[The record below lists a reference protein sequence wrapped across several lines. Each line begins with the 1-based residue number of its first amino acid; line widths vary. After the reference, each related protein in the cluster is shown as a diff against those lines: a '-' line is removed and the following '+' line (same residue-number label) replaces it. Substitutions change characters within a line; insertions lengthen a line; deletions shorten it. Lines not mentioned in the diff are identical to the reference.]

1 MHSSSRDLGLPS
13 QSPCRCAHLSPWTL
27 RGQTQV
33 HSLWGTLNQAQ

>member
-1 MHSSSRDLGLPS
+1 MNSSSRDLGLPS
-13 QSPCRCAHLSPWTL
+13 QSPCRCVHLSPWTL